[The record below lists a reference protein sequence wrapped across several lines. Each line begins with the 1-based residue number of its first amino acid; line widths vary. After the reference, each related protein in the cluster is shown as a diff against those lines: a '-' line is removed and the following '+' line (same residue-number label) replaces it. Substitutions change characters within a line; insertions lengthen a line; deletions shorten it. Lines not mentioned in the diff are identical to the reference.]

1 MTEGLVTVLGPSPSL
16 FDLDQPSYDTLK
28 RLYCKN
34 GGHFLRVLPGG
45 AVEGIRQEND
55 AYTLLGNLM
64 ICVVKGVYRAL
75 LYMNELLEYI
85 YNAIMSTR
93 SSMLKVKAV
102 SAGVVII
109 RGQEAGHYLAM
120 DRSGKLYGTSLLND
134 ECYFTEKMEENH
146 YNTYSSHKHQEHG
159 VWYVGIKKNGQ
170 MKRGPKTHRGQ
181 NAVYFLPIPAQRS

>member
-1 MTEGLVTVLGPSPSL
+1 MTDGLVTVLGPSPSPFNL
-16 FDLDQPSYDTLK
+16 DTLK

-55 AYTLLGNLM
+55 AYT
-64 ICVVKGVYRAL
+64 V
-75 LYMNELLEYI
+75 
-85 YNAIMSTR
+85 
-93 SSMLKVKAV
+93 LKVKAV
-102 SAGVVII
+102 SVGVVII
-109 RGQEAGHYLAM
+109 RGQEAGRYLAM
-120 DRSGKLYGTSLLND
+120 DRSGTLYGTSLLND
-134 ECYFTEKMEENH
+134 ECYFMEKMEENH

-181 NAVYFLPIPAQRS
+181 NAVYFLPIPAQ